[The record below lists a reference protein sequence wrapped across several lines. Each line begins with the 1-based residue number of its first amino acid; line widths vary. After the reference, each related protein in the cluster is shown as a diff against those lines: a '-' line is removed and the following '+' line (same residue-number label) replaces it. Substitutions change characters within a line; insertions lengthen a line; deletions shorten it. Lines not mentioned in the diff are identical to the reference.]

1 MRPFPMTVIVTFQT
15 AESKRVPTIVALTG
29 FMGSGKT
36 STGRALAESLG
47 WAFVDLDEEIEKQGE
62 VAIREL
68 FRERGETAFREIEH
82 EALRRCVAQCS
93 GPTILA
99 LGGGAYVQPQ
109 NVDLLREFQVRAVFL
124 ETLVEEML
132 QRCGVED
139 NADPEN
145 PRPLAADSAAFRR
158 LYEERLPSYRAAHL
172 TIGTSGKTVSQVA
185 SEIVEKL
192 QLAPCRG

>member
-1 MRPFPMTVIVTFQT
+1 
-15 AESKRVPTIVALTG
+15 
-29 FMGSGKT
+29 
-36 STGRALAESLG
+36 
-47 WAFVDLDEEIEKQGE
+47 
-62 VAIREL
+62 
-68 FRERGETAFREIEH
+68 
-82 EALRRCVAQCS
+82 
-93 GPTILA
+93 
-99 LGGGAYVQPQ
+99 
-109 NVDLLREFQVRAVFL
+109 LLREFQVRAVFL